1 MGKFNFFFFGKF
13 NNEIK
18 NILFFKW
25 VINRVNNFNKFLIEI
40 ICFIFVILVIF
51 LFCWN
56 LIKYFELV
64 LNIYIFSFK

>member
-1 MGKFNFFFFGKF
+1 MGKFNFFFGKF

-40 ICFIFVILVIF
+40 ICFIFVILFIF

>member
-1 MGKFNFFFFGKF
+1 MGKFNFFFGKF

-40 ICFIFVILVIF
+40 ICFIFVILFIF
-51 LFCWN
+51 LFCLN